1 MNIYGI
7 DTNHHHPIT
16 SWASVAAWLKKMNNG
31 GPGFDM
37 VRLGYSSRS
46 GEGGLILDNIALAS
60 LKTCN
65 LLAPGGG
72 YIPFAVSMSPRNAI
86 VLDEIKKYGAEFYK
100 KN

>member
-65 LLAPGGG
+65 RLGIPVGVYLLLRYYARRRRENRPRR
-72 YIPFAVSMSPRNAI
+72 YRRDQAV
-86 VLDEIKKYGAEFYK
+86 
-100 KN
+100 

>member
-16 SWASVAAWLKKMNNG
+16 SWASVAAWLKRMNNG

-46 GEGGLILDNIALAS
+46 GKGGLILDNIALTS

-65 LLAPGGG
+65 KLG
-72 YIPFAVSMSPRNAI
+72 IPVGVYVYCYDTTPAAAEKTARDVIAAI
-86 VLDEIKKYGAEFYK
+86 KLPED
-100 KN
+100 